1 MGGSCGRDSQ
11 GSDRIPLRV
20 ALPNKAA
27 APDGWQNVD
36 RTVGEPSGGC
46 LIDSRIVCGPSRGWP
61 DRFWKRWRTLG
72 RVPDRFQNRLRTL
85 ARVPDRFWKRWR
97 TLGRVPDRFQNR
109 LRTLARVPDR
119 FWKRW
124 CRLSGSFPTP
134 FSRAFPRGATPFQ
147 DLGWR
152 CPRGAAPL
160 EPDRTP
166 QRTRVGSMTRTVSRR
181 LGFVRDGP
189 FSGSPG
195 CAPAAPRRA

>member
-46 LIDSRIVCGPSRGWP
+46 LIDSRIVCGPSRGW
-61 DRFWKRWRTLG
+61 
-72 RVPDRFQNRLRTL
+72 
-85 ARVPDRFWKRWR
+85 PDRFWKRWR